1 MVAIGLDA
9 YSIAVKQLR
18 DKEAKLLG
26 SFHQKNSL
34 ADAFQTILKNA
45 QNYHHHL
52 KLHGKVV
59 TFDQVGRSGDSVT
72 GLACSGD
79 YGFSNNLIDI
89 TDGKTT
95 YKKRKTDASMVPFFF
110 EWYLPA
116 RHRKGILLSQR
127 IGQSGVRTALTTIIS
142 GEFEQAFP
150 GYRLEI
156 KPLMPQA
163 AIKALLKKATLHE
176 VRFIQAI
183 IPSDIADRFNGTKK
197 AQEGELEFILRPKR
211 KGYLNAGVLL
221 EYLSGSRV
229 ISDLIEI
236 ESFEPDNVKA
246 EISIDNRRR
255 VIDFG
260 KLGRL
265 RASFDISGDI
275 VVGADGYGTLAS
287 LKSASSTLV
296 EDLAAQ
302 LKIKS

>member
-1 MVAIGLDA
+1 MAAVGLDT
-9 YSIAVKQLR
+9 YSVAVRQLR
-18 DKEAKLLG
+18 DKEPKLLG

-34 ADAFQTILKNA
+34 ADTFQGILKKA

-52 KLHGKVV
+52 KLYGKVV
-59 TFDQVGRSGDSVT
+59 TFDHVSRSGDSVT
-72 GLACSGD
+72 GLAYSGD

-89 TDGKTT
+89 SNGKTT

-150 GYRLEI
+150 GYKLDI
-156 KPLMPQA
+156 KPLMPEA

-176 VRFIQAI
+176 VRFIQDI

-197 AQEGELEFILRPKR
+197 AQQGELEFILRPKR
-211 KGYLNAGVLL
+211 KGYLNAGALL
-221 EYLSGSRV
+221 DYLNGSKA

-236 ESFEPDNVKA
+236 DSFEPDNVKA

-255 VIDFG
+255 IIDFG

-265 RASFDISGDI
+265 RASFDISNDI
-275 VVGADGYGTLAS
+275 NVGADGYGTLAS
-287 LKSASSTLV
+287 LKAASATLV
-296 EDLAAQ
+296 DDLAGQ